1 MDIIN
6 LKNIFFSIL
15 FILIFSKESL
25 AVRENVEVSIEKDT
39 NGLGYWETSTI
50 REWLNSEDEYV
61 RYTQNRPSSTY
72 VSSNPYDKEAGF
84 LTNFSD
90 EEKEAIAVTKRRIYT
105 NNDSVKEKGNQ
116 TLSLGDYSKSMNFS
130 FNNFDTQFNNYK
142 SYYTNDKVFLMS
154 IFEYYKY
161 IECNGISPL
170 KKFLPTAQRKFNNY
184 GNVNWGLESSGI
196 NNMTGGSFYYV
207 DTNSQIKTIES
218 KYSNGI
224 VPLLHVK
231 PSYTFKNG
239 VLASDLN
246 INDKV
251 EFGTYNGDILEWD
264 VLNKTNDGY
273 ILLICSNV
281 IDYKPINSSKN
292 KILYSK
298 SKYIDFDNYD
308 IDISSN
314 FKIYNKENDE
324 QIPLFTVINEEE
336 IYSRHTEGYTLNI
349 EFNDDSGIKFIT
361 TPDGSKVYN
370 TNNINLYISENK
382 NYELTVCDNS
392 NNYRNIIIPISN
404 INLASQVLIET
415 SSNGW
420 TNKDVTVKIEAS
432 NKKPDF
438 NGTYIQNGRDKYW
451 SDTWKNHIGYNNR
464 KIRITGSVELI
475 NYSSELGN
483 LTTTVGF
490 YMKKINKTSTGD
502 FRTFNDWTSAK
513 SWKLTELD
521 GQGEVPIDVIYTVP
535 NSFFS
540 DIKGWTQISYFHYDD
555 NYGNYNVK
563 YSNLK
568 AELLDADDFG
578 IDKIVLPDG
587 TEVYESTITDVLSEE
602 GEYTYTVYDSN
613 GVVTEKTVTVLID
626 KVPPSI
632 NFDYDDSFTNTER
645 KLTIRASDDRSGISK
660 IVLPNGIEINSD
672 TYEYN
677 VWRNETLTFKAYDNA
692 GNVTTK
698 SITINNIDNEI
709 TGINIRKNPTGIV
722 KDSLDIIIEINDPS
736 GIEYIINPDGNKI
749 NSNTITYTVY
759 NDGIFK
765 FIARDGAGNEEAIF
779 VEVSDSF
786 DKDNPIINVDKD
798 NNWTNQGVQINI
810 NTRD

>member
-1 MDIIN
+1 M
-6 LKNIFFSIL
+6 LT
-15 FILIFSKESL
+15 FSKESL
-25 AVRENVEVSIEKDT
+25 AVRENIEIAIEKDT

-61 RYTQNRPSSTY
+61 RYTQNRPSSEY
-72 VSSNPYDKEAGF
+72 VANNPYNKEAGF
-84 LTNFSD
+84 LTNFTD
-90 EEKEAIAVTKRRIYT
+90 EEKEAIAITKRRVYT
-105 NNDSVKEKGNQ
+105 NSDSVKENGNHA
-116 TLSLGDYSKSMNFS
+116 LSLGDYSKSMNFS
-130 FNNFDTQFNNYK
+130 FNNFDINFNNYK

-161 IECNGISPL
+161 IECNGKSPL

-184 GNVNWGLESSGI
+184 KNVSWGLESSFI
-196 NNMTGGSFYYV
+196 ESMTGGSFYSV
-207 DTNSQIKTIES
+207 DTNSQIKTVGS
-218 KYSNGI
+218 KNSIGI
-224 VPLLHVK
+224 VPLLHIK
-231 PSYTFKNG
+231 PNYTFKNG

-246 INDKV
+246 INDKI
-251 EFGTYNGDILEWD
+251 EFGIYSGDILEWE

-273 ILLICSNV
+273 ILLICSSV

-292 KILYSK
+292 STLYSK

-324 QIPLFTVINEEE
+324 QIPSFTVINEEE
-336 IYSRHTEGYTLNI
+336 IYSRHIEGYTLNI
-349 EFNDDSGIKFIT
+349 EFNDASGIKFIV
-361 TPDGSKVYN
+361 TPDGSKIYN
-370 TNNINLYISENK
+370 TDNINLYINENK

-415 SSNGW
+415 TSNGW
-420 TNKDVTVKIEAS
+420 TNKDVAVKIEAS
-432 NKKPDF
+432 NKKPEF
-438 NGTYIQNGRDKYW
+438 YKPYIQTNRDSYW
-451 SDTWKNHIGYNNR
+451 GDTWKNHIGYNNR
-464 KIRITGSVELI
+464 KIRVTGDVELVE
-475 NYSSELGN
+475 YSQDLGNVTTAVGFQMKVMNKTNTGDYRTYMTWQTLKRWKLSELN
-483 LTTTVGF
+483 
-490 YMKKINKTSTGD
+490 
-502 FRTFNDWTSAK
+502 
-513 SWKLTELD
+513 E
-521 GQGEVPIDVIYTVP
+521 QGKVSIDMIYTVP
-535 NSFFS
+535 DSFFANIRPWS
-540 DIKGWTQISYFHYDD
+540 QIDLFTYHD
-555 NYGNYNVK
+555 NYGAYKVK
-563 YSNLK
+563 FSDFK

-587 TEVYESTITDVLSEE
+587 TEVYDSTIIDTLSKE

-613 GVVTEKTVTVLID
+613 GVVTEKTITILID

-632 NFDYDDSFTNTER
+632 SFDYDDSFTNTGR
-645 KLTIRASDDRSGISK
+645 TLTIRASDDRSGISK
-660 IVLPNGIEINSD
+660 IVLPNGIEVNSD

-677 VWRNETLTFKAYDNA
+677 VWKNETLTFKAYDNA
-692 GNVTTK
+692 GNVTSK

-709 TGINIRKNPTGIV
+709 TGVNIIKNPTDIV

-736 GIEYIINPDGNKI
+736 GIEYIISPDGNKV
-749 NSNTITYTVY
+749 NSNIITYTVY

-779 VEVSDSF
+779 VEINDSF
-786 DKDNPIINVDKD
+786 DKANPIISINKD